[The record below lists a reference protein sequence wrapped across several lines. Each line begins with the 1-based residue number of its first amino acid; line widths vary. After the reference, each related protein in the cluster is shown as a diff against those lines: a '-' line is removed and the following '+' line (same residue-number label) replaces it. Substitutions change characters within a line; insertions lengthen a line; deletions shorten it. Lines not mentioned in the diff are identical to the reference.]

1 MSDDEEYMQRQ
12 VVRYTSQAMKRYLEA
27 HLAIKVEE
35 EVNKD
40 LRRDGCSPNPLHPQY
55 KPHRVEPEQVKMD
68 RSIVAMKASDLSM
81 VTKNLIDGFLLQVSD
96 QIFTLLELMNY
107 RSRWDP
113 VDRLIKLGGITTLL
127 QVRRSYHNLTLS

>member
-68 RSIVAMKASDLSM
+68 WSLVTKKAHYWTLVTLKASDW
-81 VTKNLIDGFLLQVSD
+81 T
-96 QIFTLLELMNY
+96 E
-107 RSRWDP
+107 
-113 VDRLIKLGGITTLL
+113 
-127 QVRRSYHNLTLS
+127 H

>member
-12 VVRYTSQAMKRYLEA
+12 VVRYTTQAIKRYLEA

-55 KPHRVEPEQVKMD
+55 KPHRVEPEQV
-68 RSIVAMKASDLSM
+68 RIKASDWSVVIMKAPYLSSFHHE
-81 VTKNLIDGFLLQVSD
+81 G
-96 QIFTLLELMNY
+96 
-107 RSRWDP
+107 P
-113 VDRLIKLGGITTLL
+113 KLVNSHHKVL
-127 QVRRSYHNLTLS
+127 

>member
-55 KPHRVEPEQVKMD
+55 KPHRVEPEQVKMVIGHW
-68 RSIVAMKASDLSM
+68 SIVIMEASDLSM
-81 VTKNLIDGFLLQVSD
+81 VI
-96 QIFTLLELMNY
+96 
-107 RSRWDP
+107 
-113 VDRLIKLGGITTLL
+113 IKE
-127 QVRRSYHNLTLS
+127 SN